1 LCFGSDTGGF
11 AVGFEGF
18 GIEDRYGGEGDRWVK
33 ERGDEGWGDV
43 GNVDD
48 DDNDDDNDDEGVGER
63 VTRVRAFN

>member
-1 LCFGSDTGGF
+1 MGN
-11 AVGFEGF
+11 
-18 GIEDRYGGEGDRWVK
+18 

-43 GNVDD
+43 GNIDD